1 MSEERAKRGQGL
13 VEFAI
18 MLPILL
24 LLLIGLAEL
33 GFALRNYLV
42 VVNADRE
49 GCRFAARGR
58 YTDERIVERVVSA
71 GGFVRIEDEDV
82 ASLGT
87 HGTDPNTGVIVTHIV
102 LDTQGDIISHT
113 MTISGWVPTGEGTN
127 MRGIQPSDTAISL
140 THILETHGTATD
152 DINATRVAAG
162 YEEMNNH
169 IVVVEVFFVHHPL
182 WDNMLNRLSFGIV
195 PGDPWPM
202 YAMTQMRVVTDRG
215 GGTRRPL
222 GVR

>member
-1 MSEERAKRGQGL
+1 MNEERAKRGQGL

-33 GFALRNYLV
+33 GFAMRNYLV

-58 YTDERIVERVVSA
+58 FSDERVIERVVSA

-82 ASLGT
+82 AYLRML
-87 HGTDPNTGVIVTHIV
+87 GTDPNTGVIVTHIV
-102 LDTQGDIISHT
+102 LDSQGDPISHT
-113 MTISGWVPTGEGTN
+113 MEISGAVPTGVGTN
-127 MRGIQPSDTAISL
+127 MRSIQPSDTAISL
-140 THILETHGTATD
+140 THILETHGAATN

-169 IVVVEVFFVHHPL
+169 IVIVEVFFVHHPL
-182 WDNMLNRLSFGIV
+182 WDNMLNRLSFGMV

-202 YAMTQMRVVTDRG
+202 YTMTQMRVVTDRG